1 LAAQAIPLLKEALS
15 ANPNVAEAHGELGYA
30 YRYGGM
36 LPESLAECESAL
48 ERRGTIRPRFRN
60 EPRPQRRNSGR
71 HCRRRQRH
79 PHTRHLPHGQG

>member
-48 ERRGTIRPRFRN
+48 ERRGTIRPRFRSTVLRK
-60 EPRPQRRNSGR
+60 PRSG
-71 HCRRRQRH
+71 CA
-79 PHTRHLPHGQG
+79 TNTTG